1 MLTIFRDR
9 TRGVERAA
17 APAPDDLSKAIWID
31 LLEASEAEKEQVAKA
46 TGLYISSEAE
56 LSEIESS
63 SRFFEE
69 GGALYLSLPVIAPGP
84 SGKLTTTPVGFAL
97 TQERLVTI
105 RFARLPPFDQVCERL
120 SHANGAGSSGA
131 AVFIALL
138 EGLIEPM
145 ADMLERTRADL
156 DGVSARIFERHAP
169 GRGTGRS
176 GSDLRQELQVMG
188 QAGDLISRVR
198 DSLLALGRVIPYVA
212 RSTAEWLP
220 KDLRPRLKTARQD
233 IASLNDYDAHL
244 TVKVQFLLDAIL
256 GFINITQSNIIKVM
270 TVVGVVGVPPTLI
283 ASIYGMNFEVMPEL
297 RWAWGYPAALV
308 LIVLSAI
315 LPLLW
320 FRRRGWL

>member
-1 MLTIFRDR
+1 MLTIFRDKAQ
-9 TRGVERAA
+9 GVERA
-17 APAPDDLSKAIWID
+17 PAPHSLSQAIWID
-31 LLEASEAEKEQVAKA
+31 VLQASPEEKELVRKT

-69 GGALYLSLPVIAPGP
+69 DGAIYVSLPIIGPGP
-84 SGKLTTTPVGFAL
+84 GGKMTTTPVGFVL
-97 TQERLVTI
+97 TPERLVTI
-105 RFARLPPFDQVCERL
+105 RFERLPPFDLVCDRL
-120 SHANGAGSSGA
+120 AHGNGIGSGSA
-131 AVFIALL
+131 AIFLAIL
-138 EGLIEPM
+138 ENLIEPM
-145 ADMLERTRADL
+145 ADFLERIRADL
-156 DGVSARIFERHAP
+156 EGLSGRIFAQHAP
-169 GRGTGRS
+169 GRRSGRS
-176 GSDLRQELQVMG
+176 GSDLRQELQIMG
-188 QAGDLISRVR
+188 QAGDLISRIR
-198 DSLLALGRVIPYVA
+198 DSLLAFGRLFPYVT
-212 RSTAEWLP
+212 RSTADWLP

-233 IASLNDYDAHL
+233 IASLSDYDVHL

-297 RWAWGYPAALV
+297 RWAWGYPAALL
-308 LIVLSAI
+308 LILLSAV